1 MPPTRKAHHKSRGG
15 CVQCKK
21 RHVKVLIV
29 HGYPCATKYGQI
41 VETALKEKQLAAFPR
56 TNKVLRRVMK
66 SQSLQLPPKLDSLY
80 FLGSKNWN

>member
-1 MPPTRKAHHKSRGG
+1 MQEKTCQGIDCSWISLVWCRRDGLTSWKS
-15 CVQCKK
+15 
-21 RHVKVLIV
+21 
-29 HGYPCATKYGQI
+29 ATKYGQI